1 MDLIK
6 IAAKSRNESGK
17 GNSRRLR
24 AEGLV
29 PAVVYGLK
37 KDAKPLSLDPVQIQ
51 TLLKSAWG
59 RNCLGE
65 LTVDSG
71 EQESVLVKDVL
82 RHPVSR
88 DILHVDLIRVDPKAA
103 SRVEVPLRLTGRAN
117 GVVMGGTQ
125 RQTFR
130 TVPVRCIPADVPVE
144 IVFDMTKVKLNE
156 IVHASSLPLPE
167 GVEICLRP
175 EQTVA
180 AVIDERRG
188 PKEGEGEVDP
198 KAAGKKKK

>member
-17 GNSRRLR
+17 GVSRRLR
-24 AEGLV
+24 AEGLI

-37 KDAKPLSLDPVQIQ
+37 KGAQSLSLDPEQVQN
-51 TLLKSAWG
+51 LLRSAWG
-59 RNCLGE
+59 RNSLGE

-71 EQESVLVKDVL
+71 AQENVLIKDVL

-88 DILHVDLIRVDPKAA
+88 ELLHVDLIRIDA
-103 SRVEVPLRLTGRAN
+103 SLPTVVNIPVRLTGRAN

-125 RQTFR
+125 RLVMR
-130 TVPVRCIPADVPVE
+130 TVPVRCLPVDVPVE
-144 IVFDMTKVKLNE
+144 IVFDMTKVKLDE
-156 IVHASSLPLPE
+156 HVPASALPLPE
-167 GVEICLRP
+167 GVTIVVDAK
-175 EQTVA
+175 QTVA

-188 PKEGEGEVDP
+188 PKPGEEEVEDP
-198 KAAGKKKK
+198 KAKKKK